1 MLKTNK
7 AGTNIQVTL
16 VITKSCYEAIE
27 SKRAAKN
34 CTFSEAARSIL
45 EKGMA
50 KDGG

>member
-16 VITKSCYEAIE
+16 IITKSCYEAIE
-27 SKRAAKN
+27 NERAAKN
-34 CTFSEAARSIL
+34 CTFSEAARKIL

-50 KDGG
+50 KDGN